1 MNQDL
6 PLVDSKIVKTCTIYF
21 DGACPLC
28 AKEIATY
35 QNWRGGNQIEWID
48 ASSCTEQKLGTQLER
63 SQALAKLHARDA
75 NGLLVSGA
83 AAFVTLWSQLP
94 ALRWLTPL
102 LRQAWM
108 IRFLDN
114 LYLAFLY
121 VRPLWRKP
129 QA

>member
-6 PLVDSKIVKTCTIYF
+6 PLVDSKVVKTCTIYF

-48 ASSCTEQKLGTQLER
+48 ASSCTEQELGTQLER

-108 IRFLDN
+108 IRFLDS